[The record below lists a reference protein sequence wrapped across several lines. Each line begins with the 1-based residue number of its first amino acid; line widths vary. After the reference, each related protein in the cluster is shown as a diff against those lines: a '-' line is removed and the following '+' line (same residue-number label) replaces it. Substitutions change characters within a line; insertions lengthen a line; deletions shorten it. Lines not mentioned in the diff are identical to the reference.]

1 MSRFLGKLRSFW
13 SEDQALTV
21 LLISLVILAFVIGP
35 LGLVGR
41 LGEIVLALA
50 VSALLITG
58 VLTVA
63 QKPRAAFF
71 AALLA
76 LASLVADWLA
86 VWRPNRTTHMIHG
99 CLLVVFMAILIAVV
113 LARVFRGG
121 KVTVHRIVGAVAA
134 YLLLGFIWSQLYGL
148 IALLDANAFAHGS
161 STFMSRQE
169 FIYFSFVTMTTVGY
183 GDITP
188 VHPLARSLATME
200 ALIGQLYP
208 AILIARLVS
217 LEITTTSDPRRER

>member
-1 MSRFLGKLRSFW
+1 MSRVLAKMQSFW
-13 SEDQALTV
+13 SEDRALTV
-21 LLISLVILAFVIGP
+21 LLIALVVLAFVIGP

-41 LGEIVLALA
+41 LGEIVVAIG

-58 VLTVA
+58 VLAVA
-63 QKPRAAFF
+63 RRPRAAFV

-76 LASLVADWLA
+76 LASLVADWLV
-86 VWRPNRTTHMIHG
+86 VWRPSRLTH
-99 CLLVVFMAILIAVV
+99 LLQGSLLAVFVAMLAAVV
-113 LARVFRGG
+113 LARTFRSGR
-121 KVTVHRIVGAVAA
+121 VTVHRIVGAVCA

-148 IALLDANAFAHGS
+148 IALLDAGAFAHGRAALG
-161 STFMSRQE
+161 RQE

-188 VHPLARSLATME
+188 VHPVARSLAMLE

-217 LEITTTSDPRRER
+217 LESTSIFGLRREP